1 LTGQDRNTEPEGQR
15 SWLRLFPDAGYV
27 VSQILVVVVLLGI
40 FFERGISTPL
50 EHFGVGYTV
59 SFIFLLA
66 LVPSL
71 IVGAI
76 AGMSRLLSGTVV
88 ALLVRVGA
96 TALVVAVG
104 VWIYDLG
111 VVSVFSFYDDP
122 IALGEYLGIL
132 VGMEGSLAVCW
143 VIASAT
149 TRLLERR
156 RHVREQ

>member
-1 LTGQDRNTEPEGQR
+1 
-15 SWLRLFPDAGYV
+15 
-27 VSQILVVVVLLGI
+27 VSQILVLVALLGI

-50 EHFGVGYTV
+50 ELFGVGYTV

-71 IVGAI
+71 IVGAL

-88 ALLVRVGA
+88 ALLVRFGA

-104 VWIYDLG
+104 AWIYGLG
-111 VVSVFSFYDDP
+111 IVSIFSFYEDP
-122 IALGEYLGIL
+122 ISLGEYLGIV
-132 VGMEGSLAVCW
+132 VGMESSLAVCW

-149 TRLLERR
+149 TRFLERR
-156 RHVREQ
+156 RHVREQRR